1 MSGYRVRRKRN
12 VGSHSELDL
21 SRVIFAFLWPSGN
34 TRWQRNNNND
44 MKLLEGV
51 RVIDLTNVL
60 AGPFCCYQLAQLGAD
75 VIKVE
80 VPRSGDLARQLGA
93 DPELNQNLM
102 GASFL
107 AQNAGKRS
115 LTINLKS
122 SPGREV
128 FHRLVAT
135 ADVVVENFRPGVMD
149 RLSLGYEALRKA
161 KANLIYCAISGFG
174 KDGPLKDNPAYD
186 QIVQGLSGV
195 MSVTGDKQSAPLRV
209 GFPVAD
215 TIGGLTAAFAIAA
228 ALFRRTGSGQGEF
241 IDVSML
247 EATLV
252 TMGWAV
258 SNWLIAGIRP
268 EPMGNENMTASPSG
282 TFKTGAG
289 LLNIAANKQEQ
300 FETLCEL
307 IGRKELATDPR
318 YADREDRKK
327 RRHELKADL
336 ESALTGKSAKEWSL
350 LFNQHGVP
358 AGEVL
363 SIPEVLEHPQL
374 IERGLIKRFQAAPG
388 TDREIAV
395 VRAGFRLASG
405 DPAPASAP
413 PLLGADTETILQEL
427 GYDSDSIKTLKKD
440 GVV

>member
-1 MSGYRVRRKRN
+1 
-12 VGSHSELDL
+12 
-21 SRVIFAFLWPSGN
+21 
-34 TRWQRNNNND
+34 
-44 MKLLEGV
+44 MKLLDGV
-51 RVIDLTNVL
+51 RVLDLTNVL

-80 VPRSGDLARQLGA
+80 VPGAGDLARQLGA
-93 DPELNQNLM
+93 DPELNQKLM

-115 LTINLKS
+115 VTINLKNS
-122 SPGREV
+122 VGREV
-128 FHRLVAT
+128 FHRLAAT
-135 ADVVVENFRPGVMD
+135 ADAIVENFRPGVMERLGLGYD
-149 RLSLGYEALRKA
+149 RLRKT
-161 KANLIYCAISGFG
+161 KADLIYCAISGFG
-174 KDGPLKDNPAYD
+174 QDGPLKDNPAYD

-228 ALFRRTGSGQGEF
+228 ALFRRTQSGQGEF

-268 EPMGNENMTASPSG
+268 EPLGNENMTASPSG

-300 FETLCEL
+300 FVTLCEL
-307 IGRKELATDPR
+307 IGRKELASDPR
-318 YADREDRKK
+318 YADREERKR

-336 ESALTGKSAKEWSL
+336 ESALADKSAREWSAL
-350 LFNQHGVP
+350 LNKHGVP

-374 IERGLIKRFQAAPG
+374 AERGLIKHFQAAG
-388 TDREIAV
+388 IDRDIAV

-405 DPAPASAP
+405 DPQPAAAP
-413 PLLGADTETILQEL
+413 PPLGADTEKILEEL
-427 GYDSDSIKTLKKD
+427 GYDSASIAKLKKD
-440 GVV
+440 GAV